1 MISGRRQ
8 PAIGTP
14 RCTKPQRSSTIQC
27 QSKILMGHS
36 TSTSTQPTQGSL
48 SRQSQA
54 CRRLLILTLCFGIQ
68 PSSPPSALRA
78 LVLLHPPFR
87 GAPRAGQQQQP
98 RTTPP
103 VAVSLQTPQATRFLV
118 FLRGCTSS
126 YRSYS

>member
-14 RCTKPQRSSTIQC
+14 RCTKPQRSSTTQC

-36 TSTSTQPTQGSL
+36 TSTSTQPTQDLL
-48 SRQSQA
+48 SRQSRA

-68 PSSPPSALRA
+68 TSSPPPALR
-78 LVLLHPPFR
+78 LVLLRPPFR
-87 GAPRAGQQQQP
+87 RAPRAEQQQRP
-98 RTTPP
+98 RTL
-103 VAVSLQTPQATRFLV
+103 VAVSLSLQAPYATRFLA

>member
-14 RCTKPQRSSTIQC
+14 HCTKPQGSSTIQC

-36 TSTSTQPTQGSL
+36 TSTSTQPTQDSL
-48 SRQSQA
+48 SRQSRA
-54 CRRLLILTLCFGIQ
+54 CRRLLILMLCFGIQ
-68 PSSPPSALRA
+68 PSSPPSALRL
-78 LVLLHPPFR
+78 LVPHPPFR
-87 GAPRAGQQQQP
+87 GAPPAGQQQP
-98 RTTPP
+98 RTTLE
-103 VAVSLQTPQATRFLV
+103 AVSLSLFLA